1 MIISK
6 TNVNNLAITK
16 QTIIEIIHNPP
27 ILIFFPASNISPE
40 NVQIMNNTVTLTIPL
55 PNLPK

>member
-1 MIISK
+1 MISK
-6 TNVNNLAITK
+6 TNVNNLATTK

-27 ILIFFPASNISPE
+27 ILIFLPASNMRPE
-40 NVQIMNNTVTLTIPL
+40 NVQIKNNTVTLTIPL